1 MPQRCFVWPKKTDT
15 TAVKSLDSENEI
27 TVTPEKGKIIVSAPL
42 VDGMKKRVLVCDM
55 DGRIVRSL
63 SSNSSKIDVPMPD
76 GAYVVTVACNAQV
89 IVKKVIV

>member
-1 MPQRCFVWPKKTDT
+1 MF
-15 TAVKSLDSENEI
+15 
-27 TVTPEKGKIIVSAPL
+27 
-42 VDGMKKRVLVCDM
+42 KRVLVCDM

-89 IVKKVIV
+89 IVRKVIM